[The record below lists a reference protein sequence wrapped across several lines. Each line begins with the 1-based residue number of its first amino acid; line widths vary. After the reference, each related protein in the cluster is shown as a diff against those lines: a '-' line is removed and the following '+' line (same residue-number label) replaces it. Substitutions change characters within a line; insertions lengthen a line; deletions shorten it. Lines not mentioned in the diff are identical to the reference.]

1 MNIKEIPEKIN
12 ESFGG
17 YGGIILLGAVALI
30 FISNLGNDSDEETM
44 VAPSGYSAYPD
55 AVTNANVIIGQV
67 NDHTTAEIKN
77 LGNELNDN
85 INNSTE
91 SVLEK
96 IDTSTDSIT
105 NKIET
110 ATDDIKKSQTDSTK
124 TLTDVINANQQAYN
138 KISNENVV
146 LKQQLAREKQQLAR
160 EKTIKREMNTKAI
173 QDLKTKNSVIKG
185 LKKQVKSLRKSL
197 KNSKKGKG
205 KARDKLVNNVI
216 SSSFGGGKVTARIG
230 R

>member
-12 ESFGG
+12 DSFGG

-105 NKIET
+105 NKIGT

-138 KISNENVV
+138 KVSNENVI
-146 LKQQLAREKQQLAR
+146 LRQQLER
-160 EKTIKREMNTKAI
+160 EKTIKKEMNTKAS

-197 KNSKKGKG
+197 KNTEKGKG
-205 KARDKLVNNVI
+205 KKARAKLVNI
-216 SSSFGGGKVTARIG
+216 ATSSSFGGGKVTARIG

>member
-30 FISNLGNDSDEETM
+30 FISNLGDDSDEETM

-77 LGNELNDN
+77 LGDELNDN

-105 NKIET
+105 NKIGT

-124 TLTDVINANQQAYN
+124 TLTDVVNANQQAYN
-138 KISNENVV
+138 KVSNENVV
-146 LKQQLAREKQQLAR
+146 LKQQLAR
-160 EKTIKREMNTKAI
+160 EKTIKREMNTKASN
-173 QDLKTKNSVIKG
+173 DIKG
-185 LKKQVKSLRKSL
+185 KNKTIHRLRKKIKSLRKSS
-197 KNSKKGKG
+197 KKSKKGKG
-205 KARDKLVNNVI
+205 KAKAVLVNDVI
-216 SSSFGGGKVTARIG
+216 SSNFNGKVTAKLG

>member
-1 MNIKEIPEKIN
+1 MNIKEIPERIN

-85 INNSTE
+85 ISNSAE
-91 SVLEK
+91 SVLGK

-105 NKIET
+105 NKIGT

-138 KISNENVV
+138 KVSNENVV
-146 LKQQLAREKQQLAR
+146 LKHQLAR
-160 EKTIKREMNTKAI
+160 EKTIKREISTKASN
-173 QDLKTKNSVIKG
+173 DLKAKNKTISR
-185 LKKQVKSLRKSL
+185 LRKKVKHLRKKSER
-197 KNSKKGKG
+197 KGKG
-205 KARDKLVNNVI
+205 KAKDKLVNKVI
-216 SSSFGGGKVTARIG
+216 SSSFAGTTTAKVR
-230 R
+230 

>member
-12 ESFGG
+12 KSFGG

-30 FISNLGNDSDEETM
+30 FISNLGDDTDEETM

-67 NDHTTAEIKN
+67 NEHTTAEIKN

-85 INNSTE
+85 ISNSTE

-105 NKIET
+105 NKIGT

-124 TLTDVINANQQAYN
+124 TLTDVINTNQQAYN
-138 KISNENVV
+138 KVSNENVV
-146 LKQQLAREKQQLAR
+146 LKHQLAK
-160 EKTIKREMNTKAI
+160 EKTIKREISTKASH
-173 QDLKTKNSVIKG
+173 DLKAKNKTIRR
-185 LKKQVKSLRKSL
+185 LRKKVKSLRK
-197 KNSKKGKG
+197 KGKDKGKGKG
-205 KARDKLVNNVI
+205 KAKAKLVNNVI
-216 SSSFGGGKVTARIG
+216 SSNFDGKVTAQTR
-230 R
+230 

>member
-1 MNIKEIPEKIN
+1 MNIKEIPERIN

-85 INNSTE
+85 ISNSTE
-91 SVLEK
+91 SVLGK

-105 NKIET
+105 NKIGT

-138 KISNENVV
+138 KVSNENVV
-146 LKQQLAREKQQLAR
+146 LKHQLAR
-160 EKTIKREMNTKAI
+160 EKTIKREISTKASN
-173 QDLKTKNSVIKG
+173 DLKAKNKTISR
-185 LKKQVKSLRKSL
+185 LRKKVKHLRKKSER
-197 KNSKKGKG
+197 KGKG
-205 KARDKLVNNVI
+205 KAKDKLVNKVI
-216 SSSFGGGKVTARIG
+216 SSSFAGTTTAKVR
-230 R
+230 

>member
-1 MNIKEIPEKIN
+1 MNIKEIPERIN

-30 FISNLGNDSDEETM
+30 FISNLGDDSDDETM

-85 INNSTE
+85 ISNSTE

-105 NKIET
+105 NKIGT

-124 TLTDVINANQQAYN
+124 TLTDVVNANQQAYN
-138 KISNENVV
+138 KVSNENVV
-146 LKQQLAREKQQLAR
+146 LKEQLRKEK
-160 EKTIKREMNTKAI
+160 KIKREMSTKASNDI
-173 QDLKTKNSVIKG
+173 KRKNKTIHR
-185 LKKQVKSLRKSL
+185 LRKKVKSLRKS
-197 KNSKKGKG
+197 SKKGKG
-205 KARDKLVNNVI
+205 KGKGKAKSVLVNDVI
-216 SSSFGGGKVTARIG
+216 SSSNFTGKTTAQIR
-230 R
+230 

>member
-1 MNIKEIPEKIN
+1 MNIKEIPERIN

-85 INNSTE
+85 ISNSTE
-91 SVLEK
+91 SVLGK

-105 NKIET
+105 NKIGT

-138 KISNENVV
+138 KVSNENVV
-146 LKQQLAREKQQLAR
+146 LKHQLAR
-160 EKTIKREMNTKAI
+160 EKTIKREISTKASN
-173 QDLKTKNSVIKG
+173 DLNAKNKTISR
-185 LKKQVKSLRKSL
+185 LRKKVKHL
-197 KNSKKGKG
+197 RKKSKRKGKG
-205 KARDKLVNNVI
+205 KAKDKLVNKVI
-216 SSSFGGGKVTARIG
+216 SSSFAGTTTAKVR
-230 R
+230 

>member
-1 MNIKEIPEKIN
+1 
-12 ESFGG
+12 
-17 YGGIILLGAVALI
+17 
-30 FISNLGNDSDEETM
+30 M

-96 IDTSTDSIT
+96 IDTTTDSIT

-110 ATDDIKKSQTDSTK
+110 ATDDIKNHRQT
-124 TLTDVINANQQAYN
+124 AQ
-138 KISNENVV
+138 
-146 LKQQLAREKQQLAR
+146 
-160 EKTIKREMNTKAI
+160 
-173 QDLKTKNSVIKG
+173 
-185 LKKQVKSLRKSL
+185 
-197 KNSKKGKG
+197 
-205 KARDKLVNNVI
+205 KL
-216 SSSFGGGKVTARIG
+216 
-230 R
+230 

>member
-1 MNIKEIPEKIN
+1 MNIKEIPKKIN

-30 FISNLGNDSDEETM
+30 FISNLGDDSDEETM

-85 INNSTE
+85 ISNSTE

-105 NKIET
+105 NKIGT

-124 TLTDVINANQQAYN
+124 TLTDVVNANQQAYN
-138 KISNENVV
+138 KVSNENVV
-146 LKQQLAREKQQLAR
+146 LKQQLAR
-160 EKTIKREMNTKAI
+160 EKTIKREMNTKASNDI
-173 QDLKTKNSVIKG
+173 KRKNKTIHR
-185 LKKQVKSLRKSL
+185 LRKKIKSLRKSS
-197 KNSKKGKG
+197 KKSKKGKG
-205 KARDKLVNNVI
+205 KAKAVLVNDVV
-216 SSSFGGGKVTARIG
+216 SSNFNGKVTAKLG
-230 R
+230 G

>member
-1 MNIKEIPEKIN
+1 MNIKEIPERIN

-30 FISNLGNDSDEETM
+30 FISNLGDDSDEETM

-85 INNSTE
+85 ISNSTE
-91 SVLEK
+91 SVLGK

-105 NKIET
+105 NKIGT

-138 KISNENVV
+138 KVSNENVV
-146 LKQQLAREKQQLAR
+146 LKHQLAR
-160 EKTIKREMNTKAI
+160 EKTIKREISTKASN
-173 QDLKTKNSVIKG
+173 DLKAKNKTISR
-185 LKKQVKSLRKSL
+185 LRKKVKHL
-197 KNSKKGKG
+197 RKKSKRKGKG
-205 KARDKLVNNVI
+205 KAKDKLVNKVI
-216 SSSFGGGKVTARIG
+216 SSSFAGTTTAKVR
-230 R
+230 

>member
-1 MNIKEIPEKIN
+1 MNIKEIPERIN

-30 FISNLGNDSDEETM
+30 FISNLGDDSEEETM

-85 INNSTE
+85 ISNSTE
-91 SVLEK
+91 NVLGK

-105 NKIET
+105 NKIGT

-138 KISNENVV
+138 KVSNENVV
-146 LKQQLAREKQQLAR
+146 LKHQLAR
-160 EKTIKREMNTKAI
+160 EKTIKREISTKASN
-173 QDLKTKNSVIKG
+173 DLKAKNKTISR
-185 LKKQVKSLRKSL
+185 LRKKVKHLRKKSER
-197 KNSKKGKG
+197 KGKG
-205 KARDKLVNNVI
+205 KAKDKLVNKVI
-216 SSSFGGGKVTARIG
+216 SSSFAGTTTAKVR
-230 R
+230 

>member
-1 MNIKEIPEKIN
+1 MNIKEIPERIN

-30 FISNLGNDSDEETM
+30 FISNLGDDSDEETM

-85 INNSTE
+85 ISNSAE
-91 SVLEK
+91 SVLGK

-105 NKIET
+105 NKIGT

-138 KISNENVV
+138 KVSNENVV
-146 LKQQLAREKQQLAR
+146 LKHQLAR
-160 EKTIKREMNTKAI
+160 EKTIKREISTKASN
-173 QDLKTKNSVIKG
+173 DLKAKNKTISR
-185 LKKQVKSLRKSL
+185 LRKKVKHL
-197 KNSKKGKG
+197 RKKSKRKGKG
-205 KARDKLVNNVI
+205 KAKDKLVNKVI
-216 SSSFGGGKVTARIG
+216 SSSFAGTTTAKVR
-230 R
+230 

>member
-30 FISNLGNDSDEETM
+30 FISNLGDDSDDETM

-85 INNSTE
+85 ISNSTE

-105 NKIET
+105 NKIGT

-124 TLTDVINANQQAYN
+124 TLTDVINTNQQAYN
-138 KISNENVV
+138 KVSNENVV
-146 LKQQLAREKQQLAR
+146 LKHQLAR
-160 EKTIKREMNTKAI
+160 EKTIKREISTKASN
-173 QDLKTKNSVIKG
+173 DLKAKNKTINR
-185 LKKQVKSLRKSL
+185 LRKKVKRL
-197 KNSKKGKG
+197 RKKGKG
-205 KARDKLVNNVI
+205 KDKGKGKGKAKAKLVNNVI
-216 SSSFGGGKVTARIG
+216 SSNFDGKVTARI

>member
-30 FISNLGNDSDEETM
+30 FISNLGDDSDEETM

-77 LGNELNDN
+77 MGNELNDN
-85 INNSTE
+85 ISNSTE

-105 NKIET
+105 NKIGT

-124 TLTDVINANQQAYN
+124 TLTDVVNANQQAYN
-138 KISNENVV
+138 KVSNENVV
-146 LKQQLAREKQQLAR
+146 LKQQLAR
-160 EKTIKREMNTKAI
+160 EKTIKREMNTKASNDI
-173 QDLKTKNSVIKG
+173 KRKNKTIH
-185 LKKQVKSLRKSL
+185 SLRK
-197 KNSKKGKG
+197 KIK
-205 KARDKLVNNVI
+205 DVI
-216 SSSFGGGKVTARIG
+216 SSNFNGKVTAKLG

>member
-12 ESFGG
+12 ESFSG

-30 FISNLGNDSDEETM
+30 FISNLGDDSDEETM

-85 INNSTE
+85 ISNSTE

-105 NKIET
+105 NKIGT

-124 TLTDVINANQQAYN
+124 TLTDVVNANQQAYN
-138 KISNENVV
+138 KVSNENLV
-146 LKQQLAREKQQLAR
+146 LKQQLAR
-160 EKTIKREMNTKAI
+160 EKTIKREMNTKASNDI
-173 QDLKTKNSVIKG
+173 KSENKTIHRLRKTI
-185 LKKQVKSLRKSL
+185 KSLRKS
-197 KNSKKGKG
+197 SKKSKNGKS
-205 KARDKLVNNVI
+205 KAKAVLVNDVI
-216 SSSFGGGKVTARIG
+216 SSSNFAGKTTARI

>member
-1 MNIKEIPEKIN
+1 MNIKEIPERIN

-30 FISNLGNDSDEETM
+30 FISNLGDDSDEETM

-85 INNSTE
+85 ISNSTE

-105 NKIET
+105 NKIGT

-124 TLTDVINANQQAYN
+124 TLTDVVNANQQAYN
-138 KISNENVV
+138 KVSNENLV
-146 LKQQLAREKQQLAR
+146 
-160 EKTIKREMNTKAI
+160 
-173 QDLKTKNSVIKG
+173 
-185 LKKQVKSLRKSL
+185 LKKQLRKEREISTKASNDIKGKNKTIHRLRKKVKSLRKSSN
-197 KNSKKGKG
+197 KGKGKGKG
-205 KARDKLVNNVI
+205 KAKAVLVNDVI
-216 SSSFGGGKVTARIG
+216 SSSNFAGKTTARI

>member
-12 ESFGG
+12 KSFGG

-30 FISNLGNDSDEETM
+30 FISNLGDDSDDETM

-85 INNSTE
+85 ISNSTE
-91 SVLEK
+91 SVLGK

-105 NKIET
+105 NKIGT

-124 TLTDVINANQQAYN
+124 TLTDVINTNQQAYN
-138 KISNENVV
+138 KVSNENVV
-146 LKQQLAREKQQLAR
+146 LKHQLAR
-160 EKTIKREMNTKAI
+160 EKTKASN
-173 QDLKTKNSVIKG
+173 DLKAKNKTISR
-185 LKKQVKSLRKSL
+185 LRKKVKRL
-197 KNSKKGKG
+197 RKKGKRKDKGKGKG
-205 KARDKLVNNVI
+205 KAKAKLVNNVI
-216 SSSFGGGKVTARIG
+216 SSNFDGKVTAWTR
-230 R
+230 

>member
-1 MNIKEIPEKIN
+1 MNSREIPEKIN
-12 ESFGG
+12 ESFGV

-124 TLTDVINANQQAYN
+124 TLTDIINANQQAYN
-138 KISNENVV
+138 KISNENVI
-146 LKQQLAREKQQLAR
+146 LKHQLQREKR
-160 EKTIKREMNTKAI
+160 IKREMNEKAI
-173 QDLKTKNSVIKG
+173 QDLKSKNSVIKG

-205 KARDKLVNNVI
+205 KTKARDKLVNTVT